1 MTAPPIRDA
10 DVSVLTLPRE
20 ESPQEPRKSRPWL
33 RWVGASIVCSGC
45 LAGLFYWVLPALSPL
60 PEVDTAPVRIVGSAM
75 PSSLLSASGYV
86 VAQRQAS
93 VASKGTG
100 RLEYLA
106 VTVGSRV
113 KTGDIIARVQQDDV
127 QAVQRQVHA
136 RLDMAKAAL
145 TNAQAELRD
154 AHLTYAR
161 TKALLPNH
169 FVSQA
174 EFDTASTRLRR
185 AEASVRSSSAAIT
198 AAEADVQTADVM
210 LENTLIRAPFEGTV
224 IKKFAEI
231 GEVVAPM
238 ASSASSRGAVVLIAD
253 MASLAVETEI
263 SESSFSQIAQGQSA
277 EITLDA
283 LQGKHYPAMV
293 EQIVPTAD
301 RSKGTVLAK
310 VRFVERDDR
319 VLPEMSAKV
328 SFSPVAR
335 QSDSTTPRLF
345 VPSSALVQ
353 KNGRSVLYVLE
364 NETAREVSV
373 EEVSRSGG
381 DSAVRGSLAASSQVI
396 LAPPPSLHT
405 GMKVRS
411 RIPQREEP
419 QP

>member
-1 MTAPPIRDA
+1 MTTPPLRDA

-20 ESPQEPRKSRPWL
+20 ESSQEPRKSRPWL
-33 RWVGASIVCSGC
+33 RWVGASLVGSGC
-45 LAGLFYWVLPALSPL
+45 LAGLYWALPEFSSL
-60 PEVDTAPVRIVGSAM
+60 PEVATAPVRIVGSAT

-106 VTVGSRV
+106 VSVGSRV
-113 KTGDIIARVQQDDV
+113 TTGDIIARVQQDDV
-127 QAVQRQVHA
+127 QAIQRQVHA
-136 RLDMAKAAL
+136 RLDVAKAAL
-145 TNAQAELRD
+145 TNAQAEQQD
-154 AHLTYAR
+154 ARLGYAR
-161 TKALLPNH
+161 AKALLPNQ

-174 EFDTASTRLRR
+174 EFDTTATRLRR
-185 AEASVRSSSAAIT
+185 AEATVRSAAAAIT
-198 AAEADVQTADVM
+198 AAEADIQTADVM
-210 LENTLIRAPFEGTV
+210 LENTLIRAPFDGTV
-224 IKKFAEI
+224 VKKFAEI

-238 ASSASSRGAVVLIAD
+238 ASSAGSRGAVVLIAD

-277 EITLDA
+277 DITLDA
-283 LQGKHYPAMV
+283 LQGTHYPATV

-335 QSDSTTPRLF
+335 PHDSTAPRLF

-353 KNGRSVLYVLE
+353 KNGRPILYVIE
-364 NETAREVSV
+364 NGTAREISV

-381 DSAVRGSLAASSQVI
+381 DSEVRGSLAPSSQVI
-396 LAPPPSLHT
+396 LAPPSSLHT
-405 GMKVRS
+405 GLKVRS
-411 RIPQREEP
+411 RIPQREEH

>member
-1 MTAPPIRDA
+1 MTTPPIRDA

-20 ESPQEPRKSRPWL
+20 EPPQEPRKSRPWL
-33 RWVGASIVCSGC
+33 RWVGTSILSSVC
-45 LAGLFYWVLPALSPL
+45 LAGLYWVLPEFSPL
-60 PEVDTAPVRIVGSAM
+60 PEVDTAPVRIVGSAT

-113 KTGDIIARVQQDDV
+113 TTGDIIARVQQDDV

-136 RLDMAKAAL
+136 RLDVAKAAL
-145 TNAQAELRD
+145 TNAQAEHRD
-154 AHLTYAR
+154 ARLSYAR
-161 TKALLPNH
+161 AKALLPNQ

-174 EFDTASTRLRR
+174 EFDTTATRLRR
-185 AEASVRSSSAAIT
+185 AEATVRSAAAAIA

-210 LENTLIRAPFEGTV
+210 LENTLIRAPFDGTV
-224 IKKFAEI
+224 LKKFAEI

-277 EITLDA
+277 DITLDA
-283 LQGKHYPAMV
+283 LQGTHYPAMV

-310 VRFVERDDR
+310 VRFVERDAR

-335 QSDSTTPRLF
+335 PSDSTAPRLF

-353 KNGRSVLYVLE
+353 KNGRPILYVLE
-364 NETAREVSV
+364 NGTAREIVV

-381 DSAVRGSLAASSQVI
+381 DSEVRGTLAASSQVI
-396 LAPPPSLHT
+396 LTPPSSLQS
-405 GMKVRS
+405 GMKVRPRS
-411 RIPQREEP
+411 LQREEP

>member
-20 ESPQEPRKSRPWL
+20 ESPQEPRQSRPWL
-33 RWVGASIVCSGC
+33 RWVGASILSSGC
-45 LAGLFYWVLPALSPL
+45 LAGLYWALTEFSPL
-60 PEVDTAPVRIVGSAM
+60 PEVDTAPVRIVGNAT
-75 PSSLLSASGYV
+75 PSSSLSASGYV

-106 VTVGSRV
+106 VSVGSRV

-127 QAVQRQVHA
+127 QAVQRQVQA
-136 RLDMAKAAL
+136 RLDVAKAAL
-145 TNAQAELRD
+145 TNAQAEQRD
-154 AHLTYAR
+154 ARLSYAR
-161 TKALLPNH
+161 AEALLPNQ
-169 FVSQA
+169 FISQA
-174 EFDTASTRLRR
+174 EFDTTATRLRR
-185 AEASVRSSSAAIT
+185 AEAAVRSASAAIT

-231 GEVVAPM
+231 GEIVAPM
-238 ASSASSRGAVVLIAD
+238 ASSANSRGAVVLIAD

-263 SESSFSQIAQGQSA
+263 SESSISQIAQGQSA
-277 EITLDA
+277 DITLDA
-283 LQGKHYPAMV
+283 LQGTHYPATV

-310 VRFVERDDR
+310 VRFVERDER

-328 SFSPVAR
+328 SFIPVAR
-335 QSDSTTPRLF
+335 AGDSTVPRLF
-345 VPSSALVQ
+345 VPSSSLVQ
-353 KNGRSVLYVLE
+353 KNGGLILYVLE
-364 NETAREVSV
+364 NGTAREISV

-381 DSAVRGSLAASSQVI
+381 DSEVRGSLAASSQVI
-396 LAPPPSLHT
+396 LTPPSSLLT
-405 GMKVRS
+405 GMNVRTQV
-411 RIPQREEP
+411 PQ
-419 QP
+419 